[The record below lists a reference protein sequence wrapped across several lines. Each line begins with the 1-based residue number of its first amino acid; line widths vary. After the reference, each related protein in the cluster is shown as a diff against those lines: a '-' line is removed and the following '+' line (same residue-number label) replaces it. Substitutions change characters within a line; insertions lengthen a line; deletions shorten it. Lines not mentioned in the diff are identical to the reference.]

1 MSTAS
6 TNFGFSKQAWEAAK
20 REAICAIVRA
30 GRLLQ
35 MITYS
40 DLAAK
45 ISSIQVEPHS
55 YPMNALLDEISKEE
69 DAAGRGILTALVVR
83 KEDGV
88 PAEGFWGSAQDIGRQ
103 YKDKDAMWAAEV
115 TRVFGGCKSHPLCP

>member
-1 MSTAS
+1 MTVAS
-6 TNFGFSKQAWEAAK
+6 TVFGFTYQAWETGK
-20 REAICAIVRA
+20 REAMCAIVRA
-30 GRLLQ
+30 ARHEQ

-40 DLAAK
+40 ELAKA
-45 ISSIQVEPHS
+45 ITSIQVEPHD
-55 YPMNALLDEISKEE
+55 YAMDRLLDEISKEE

-115 TRVFGGCKSHPLCP
+115 TRVFGECKSHPLCP